1 MMKPLLIT
9 TGEPAG
15 IGPDICIE
23 AAMAL
28 ENLVFVGD
36 KEELRKRAKLL
47 NIELE
52 ILNYQ
57 PNIPSKPGQLMV
69 YDIPC
74 AQEVIPGQLNPENA
88 QAVIEMLEWA
98 CRQVLDGQF
107 SGLVTAPVH
116 KAQLQH
122 ARPDFLGHT
131 EFFQK
136 ICKSPQV
143 VMMLADER
151 FRVALVT
158 THLPIK
164 KVADAI
170 NLKKIT
176 TIVETIHHGLKN
188 DFGINNPRI
197 AIAGLNPHAGEDGAL
212 GDEEI
217 KIIRPAILQ
226 LQKQGIQ
233 IKGPFSAD
241 TMFIKEDYDV
251 YIAMYHDQGLAV
263 LKYATFGK
271 AANISLGL
279 PIIRTSVDHGTA
291 LELAGSGNAKADS
304 LFTAIAVAK
313 NMVLH
318 RGQIK

>member
-1 MMKPLLIT
+1 MKPLLIT

-36 KEELRKRAKLL
+36 KEVLRKRAKLL

-57 PNIPSKPGQLMV
+57 PNIPSN
-69 YDIPC
+69 
-74 AQEVIPGQLNPENA
+74 PGQLNPKNA

-122 ARPDFLGHT
+122 ACPDFLGHT

-143 VMMLADER
+143 VMMLADET
-151 FRVALVT
+151 FKLMD
-158 THLPIK
+158 HFQPIPC
-164 KVADAI
+164 
-170 NLKKIT
+170 L
-176 TIVETIHHGLKN
+176 
-188 DFGINNPRI
+188 
-197 AIAGLNPHAGEDGAL
+197 
-212 GDEEI
+212 
-217 KIIRPAILQ
+217 
-226 LQKQGIQ
+226 
-233 IKGPFSAD
+233 
-241 TMFIKEDYDV
+241 
-251 YIAMYHDQGLAV
+251 
-263 LKYATFGK
+263 
-271 AANISLGL
+271 
-279 PIIRTSVDHGTA
+279 
-291 LELAGSGNAKADS
+291 
-304 LFTAIAVAK
+304 
-313 NMVLH
+313 
-318 RGQIK
+318 